1 MKILNQT
8 YVVSGDVMKKS
19 IFQLMLILLLLIVLW
34 YGKSNFESSKKALVL
49 WFETLVPSMLC
60 VMVLVRVIFAYGG
73 LALIAKPFAFF
84 LAKPLNM
91 SRKSFVYVMAML
103 LLGFPAG
110 AAFINEEVKKGC
122 LHQKEGERLLYACSF
137 ATPGFIIM
145 TLGNAVFH
153 DIKIGL
159 FLFAIQ
165 FISGLLLLFITR
177 KQPIDAKPAGNKQE
191 PVFARVLAQAI
202 KDSGITLYLMGGY
215 LMLCMSCIPLITQLL
230 PELLELPLTVIS
242 EFSSGCIKL
251 ASLPLSDRSLTLL
264 IAMLLSFGGF
274 CVHMQIMCMSEAI
287 APLYHK
293 YLCCRILQV
302 LLSAL
307 LILSVQAILY

>member
-1 MKILNQT
+1 
-8 YVVSGDVMKKS
+8 MKKS

-34 YGKSNFESSKKALVL
+34 YGKSNFESSKEALVL

-137 ATPGFIIM
+137 ATPGFIMISKSVYFC
-145 TLGNAVFH
+145 LRFNSSAVWFC
-153 DIKIGL
+153 
-159 FLFAIQ
+159 FLLRAN
-165 FISGLLLLFITR
+165 SRL
-177 KQPIDAKPAGNKQE
+177 
-191 PVFARVLAQAI
+191 
-202 KDSGITLYLMGGY
+202 
-215 LMLCMSCIPLITQLL
+215 TQNLS
-230 PELLELPLTVIS
+230 VIS
-242 EFSSGCIKL
+242 KSRCLPAFWHKQSKTV
-251 ASLPLSDRSLTLL
+251 ASLC
-264 IAMLLSFGGF
+264 I
-274 CVHMQIMCMSEAI
+274 
-287 APLYHK
+287 
-293 YLCCRILQV
+293 
-302 LLSAL
+302 
-307 LILSVQAILY
+307 

>member
-34 YGKSNFESSKKALVL
+34 YGKSNFESSKEALVL

-91 SRKSFVYVMAML
+91 SRKSFVYVMA
-103 LLGFPAG
+103 
-110 AAFINEEVKKGC
+110 FINEEVKKGS

-177 KQPIDAKPAGNKQE
+177 KQPIDAKPVGNKQE

-202 KDSGITLYLMGGY
+202 KDSGITLYMMGGY

-230 PELLELPLTVIS
+230 PELLELPITVIS

-287 APLYHK
+287 APNYRK
-293 YLCCRILQV
+293 YLCYRILQV